1 MPNEVFG
8 LFDSND
14 GDRKYSADD
23 FVGFFADFFTNGIVA
38 DSTTYLQVKADSGMT
53 LSVNSG
59 KAYINGGFFKP
70 QTPTALALPDS
81 DTTYPRYDL
90 IVLRWDK
97 VLRSIYLDVVSGV
110 GAETPAVPALTRN
123 ETTYELGL
131 ASVYI
136 GANVVEITQANIT
149 DLRFNNNYC
158 GVVTGVIDTIDTTAL
173 FAQYEKAWY
182 DFVAQ
187 LDDADPEKITINTA
201 DEQARTDLA
210 ALEADIKA
218 RVVTSATGNALKVL
232 TGTTSVSSTTIT
244 FSVPFSTVP
253 VVVAIMKP
261 SSTNINTAYVSF
273 LTTVSKSSFSINSK
287 KVTTT
292 SVDSNTCTAH
302 WIAIGT

>member
-1 MPNEVFG
+1 MQENIFG
-8 LFDSND
+8 FFDSKD
-14 GDRKYSADD
+14 GDRKYNASD

-70 QTPTALALPDS
+70 QTPTTLTLPDS

-90 IVLRWDK
+90 VVLRWDK
-97 VLRSIYLDVVSGV
+97 VLRSIYLDVVSGT
-110 GAETPAVPALTRN
+110 GSETPVVPTLTRN

-131 ASVYI
+131 ASIYI
-136 GANVVEITQANIT
+136 AANATEITQANIT
-149 DLRFNNNYC
+149 DLRFDNNYC

-201 DEQARTDLA
+201 DEQARTDIAILQTDV
-210 ALEADIKA
+210 ADAKA
-218 RVVTSATGNALKVL
+218 RVPFKILCGLTSGYRVTFDEPFSEIPTVVVSPAQSQGSN
-232 TGTTSVSSTTIT
+232 TTYVVSVSTKLTTGFDVDRVVIDT
-244 FSVPFSTVP
+244 TASIAKAKSASFST
-253 VVVAIMKP
+253 
-261 SSTNINTAYVSF
+261 Y
-273 LTTVSKSSFSINSK
+273 
-287 KVTTT
+287 
-292 SVDSNTCTAH
+292 
-302 WIAIGT
+302 WIAIGI

>member
-1 MPNEVFG
+1 MQENIFG
-8 LFDSND
+8 FFDSKD
-14 GDRKYSADD
+14 GDRKYSAAD

-70 QTPTALALPDS
+70 QAPTALTLFDS

-90 IVLRWDK
+90 VVLRWDK
-97 VLRSIYLDVVSGV
+97 VLRSIYLDVVSGT
-110 GAETPAVPALTRN
+110 GSETPVVPTLTRN

-131 ASVYI
+131 ARVYVA
-136 GANVVEITQANIT
+136 ANATEITQANIT
-149 DLRFNNNYC
+149 DLRFNNSYC

-173 FAQYEKAWY
+173 FAQYEQAWY

-201 DEQARTDLA
+201 DKQARADLA
-210 ALEADIKA
+210 ALIATA
-218 RVVTSATGNALKVL
+218 VTSATGKTLKVL
-232 TGTTSVSSTTIT
+232 TGRASIDSDETIKFSTPFSSAPTVILTPDMDSYYSNTVYSSFIASATVTSFRVKTVKASEGSFVGTSTT
-244 FSVPFSTVP
+244 
-253 VVVAIMKP
+253 
-261 SSTNINTAYVSF
+261 
-273 LTTVSKSSFSINSK
+273 
-287 KVTTT
+287 
-292 SVDSNTCTAH
+292 CH